1 MSKKRIENP
10 TQGDIWNDLAK
21 RAQAGDK
28 AAYAQLLRD
37 IMPFIQKVIARRLAN
52 PDWVDDITQDAL
64 MSVHKSLKTYDPKLS
79 FRPWLMAIVNFR
91 RTDYLRKHYRIK
103 EQKEKSANIAHFHDS
118 PVTAPT
124 HAGELKDI
132 EGALNSLPEKQSKIF
147 RMVKIEGHS
156 IADVANEMDMSQSA
170 VKVSAHRT
178 MKKLQKK
185 LG

>member
-1 MSKKRIENP
+1 MSKKVENP
-10 TQGDIWNDLAK
+10 TQGDIWNDLAR
-21 RAQAGDK
+21 RAQQGDK
-28 AAYAQLLRD
+28 IAYNELLRD

-52 PDWVDDITQDAL
+52 PDWVDDITQDVL
-64 MSVHKSLKTYDPKLS
+64 MSVHKSLKTYDPSLS

-103 EQKEKSANIAHFHDS
+103 EQKEKSANIAHFHGA
-118 PVTAPT
+118 PVTTPT

-132 EGALNSLPEKQSKIF
+132 ESALDSLPEKQRKIF
-147 RMVKIEGHS
+147 RMIKIEGHS
-156 IADVANEMDMSQSA
+156 IEDVANQMDMSQSA

>member
-1 MSKKRIENP
+1 MSKTKGNQL
-10 TQGDIWNDLAK
+10 QGDRWNALARK
-21 RAQAGDK
+21 AQSGDK
-28 AAYAQLLRD
+28 AAYNQLLRD
-37 IMPFIQKVIARRLAN
+37 IIPFIQKVIARTLAN
-52 PDWVDDITQDAL
+52 PDWVDDITQDVL
-64 MSVHKSLKTYDPKLS
+64 MSVHKSLKTYDPNLS

-91 RTDYLRKHYRIK
+91 RTDYLRKYYRTRD
-103 EQKEKSANIAHFHDS
+103 QKEKSENMAHFLGDS
-118 PVTAPT
+118 VTNPT

-132 EGALNSLPEKQSKIF
+132 EGALNALPEKQGKIF

-156 IADVANEMDMSQSA
+156 IEEVAKTMDMSQSA